1 MLCQNL
7 SAISP
12 PACSAHDTASQ
23 VMNAMYRADTTVLP
37 VVVSPEDRHLVGII
51 TERDLIVRVDA
62 AGRDPDTTPVA
73 DVMSANPVCCTVDA
87 DPASIVRR
95 MNEYSLRRLPVVDA
109 DGCLT
114 GMVSLDAVLR
124 NLGTRTRQR
133 SWAMA
138 DGAGLCLAAGL
149 GAGLMYLFDPN
160 RGKTRRTQLR
170 ERAAS
175 LYHRTK
181 RAIGHSVTDV
191 ESRAI
196 GVAAELRRTLQDTGG
211 VPDETLVARVRT
223 HLGRV
228 ATHPHAVKVTAEN
241 GRITL
246 SGTARPN
253 VVKILEDAVRKVPG
267 VKAVE
272 NHLVAKPAVDE
283 PAAAGLRSISMA
295 GHHSP
300 AATLAKSVGN
310 ALLSSM
316 RLHR

>member
-7 SAISP
+7 SAICP
-12 PACSAHDTASQ
+12 PACSAQDTASR
-23 VMNAMYRADTTVLP
+23 VMDAMYRADTTVLP

-73 DVMSANPVCCTVDA
+73 EVMSANPVCCTVDA
-87 DPASIVRR
+87 DPASIVRL

-109 DGCLT
+109 DGCLA
-114 GMVSLDAVLR
+114 GMVSLDDVLQHV
-124 NLGTRTRQR
+124 GARTRQR
-133 SWAMA
+133 RWAMA
-138 DGAGLCLAAGL
+138 GGAGLCVAAGL

-170 ERAAS
+170 ERATS
-175 LYHRTK
+175 LYHGTR
-181 RAIGHSVTDV
+181 RAIEHSVTDA

-196 GVAAELRRTLQDTGG
+196 GVAAELRRTLQDTAG

-228 ATHPHAVKVTAEN
+228 VTHPHTVKVSAEN
-241 GRITL
+241 GRVTL

-253 VVKILEDAVRKVPG
+253 IVKVLEDAVRKVPG

-272 NHLVAKPAVDE
+272 NQLIAKPPVDE
-283 PAAAGLRSISMA
+283 PATAGR
-295 GHHSP
+295 HSP
-300 AATLAKSVGN
+300 ATLAKSVGN
-310 ALLSSM
+310 ALL
-316 RLHR
+316 